1 MRELSSI
8 ARLRERSHGGDCIE
22 GLLLALRISLPY
34 QREPIVGPLAVV
46 DSL

>member
-1 MRELSSI
+1 M
-8 ARLRERSHGGDCIE
+8 ARLRESSQGVDRIN

-34 QREPIVGPLAVV
+34 QREPIARVLAVV